1 MKFNKSY
8 LLNACASL
16 LLFCVALSSCNN
28 NDKLPILGERD
39 WTTKT
44 VNGKEVVDTI
54 YNVIP
59 PFSFVNQN
67 GETITEKAVEN
78 KIYVAD
84 FFFTTCPTIC
94 PVMKRQMIKVYN
106 EYKGNKDVMILSH
119 SIDPEHDTPE
129 VLNKYAKDLGVEG
142 NQWQFLTGEKE
153 KIFKIGQTNYM
164 VTVETDSGSAGGFLH
179 SGAFILIDKEK
190 HVRGMYDGTT
200 DEGAERLIRDM
211 KKLLKEYES

>member
-1 MKFNKSY
+1 MESGIGKIIKVKLY
-8 LLNACASL
+8 ILAIL
-16 LLFCVALSSCNN
+16 ALWSCNN
-28 NDKLPILGERD
+28 NTKLPILGERD

-44 VNGKEVVDTI
+44 VDGKEVVDTI

-59 PFSFVNQN
+59 PFTFINQN
-67 GETITEKAVEN
+67 GDTVTEKITEG

-94 PVMKRQMIKVYN
+94 PVMKRQMIKIYN
-106 EYKGNKDVMILSH
+106 EYKGNDDVMILSH
-119 SIDPEHDTPE
+119 SIDPEHDTPQ
-129 VLNKYAKDLGVEG
+129 VLAKYASDLGIQG
-142 NQWQFLTGEKE
+142 KQWQFLTGEKE

-200 DEGAERLIRDM
+200 DEGVERLSADM
-211 KKLLKEYES
+211 RRLLKEYEEK

>member
-8 LLNACASL
+8 PLSISLTL
-16 LLFCVALSSCNN
+16 LLSSAALWSCNN

-59 PFSFVNQN
+59 AFSFVNQN
-67 GETITEKAVEN
+67 GETVTEKAVEN

-106 EYKGNKDVMILSH
+106 EYKGNEDVMILSH

-142 NQWQFLTGEKE
+142 KQWQFLTGDKE

-200 DEGAERLIRDM
+200 DEGAERLIRDI
-211 KKLLKEYES
+211 KKLMKEYES